1 MEFCRMTL
9 TFESL
14 DEILSNESSLPA
26 LAHGAICFWKF
37 HKMKFGNLVE
47 ICFWLNSVS
56 DEVNYVLKDTPLP
69 VASHTDVLG
78 IALRDE

>member
-1 MEFCRMTL
+1 MTL

-14 DEILSNESSLPA
+14 DEILCSAHSNESSLPV
-26 LAHGAICFWKF
+26 LAHGAICFRKF

-56 DEVNYVLKDTPLP
+56 DEVNCLKGHPFACSLP
-69 VASHTDVLG
+69 H
-78 IALRDE
+78 

>member
-1 MEFCRMTL
+1 
-9 TFESL
+9 
-14 DEILSNESSLPA
+14 
-26 LAHGAICFWKF
+26 
-37 HKMKFGNLVE
+37 MKFGNLVE